1 MPFNVFIY
9 FIPMM
14 FLSFLEVASRKKT
27 QVFYLYIMAC
37 ALTIF
42 FIAFAFHLGVDWLE
56 YQRFF
61 LGISSS
67 EANYEMGYTLLNKVL
82 YISGADF
89 WFLNYIVKFFF
100 FFTLFCFIYK
110 FSLLPV
116 FSLTFFIG
124 IVFPFINDPLRQL
137 ISSLF
142 LFGAFLLLNRPPKV
156 IAIIIG
162 SMFHSS
168 FFVSLVLLF
177 RKYQRKNIII
187 IFFAAGL
194 FFFMFTLSS
203 FLLGTVNFYPLNLI
217 MLKISY
223 YMKNNENASYASTS
237 VRIVFLVF
245 VCFSVKVRNCNVNY
259 FGYDH
264 EKTFWVLAL
273 FYLILEIGFLNLPII
288 PQRVRIYILP
298 CVIVLFSNYLFNVVS
313 TGFRLVI
320 TVIIFVYCSLSLYS
334 FISKPVGSYYTL
346 DNNLIIHNFTGDKVK
361 SNNEVD
367 DFWIYQD

>member
-9 FIPMM
+9 FVPMM

-27 QVFYLYIMAC
+27 QVFYLYLIAC

-42 FIAFAFHLGVDWLE
+42 FIVFAFHLGVDWLE

-67 EANYEMGYTLLNKVL
+67 EANYEMGYALLNKLL
-82 YISGADF
+82 YLSGADF
-89 WFLNYIVKFFF
+89 WFFNYAVKFCFF
-100 FFTLFCFIYK
+100 FILFYFIYK
-110 FSLLPV
+110 FSKLPV

-137 ISSLF
+137 IASSF
-142 LFGAFLLLNRPPKV
+142 LFGAFLLFNRPPSI
-156 IAIIIG
+156 IAVIIG
-162 SMFHSS
+162 AMFHSS
-168 FFVSLVLLF
+168 FFISFILLF
-177 RKYQRKNIII
+177 KRYQRRTIIMAS
-187 IFFAAGL
+187 FAIGL
-194 FFFMFTLSS
+194 FFFMFTLSA
-203 FLLGTVNFYPLNLI
+203 FLFGTINLYPLNLI
-217 MLKISY
+217 MIKISY
-223 YMKNNENASYASTS
+223 YMKNNEYASYASTS
-237 VRIVFLVF
+237 IRVAFLIF
-245 VCFSVKVRNCNVNY
+245 VCFSVKIRNTNIN
-259 FGYDH
+259 FLGYEH
-264 EKTFWVLAL
+264 EKAFWILAL

-298 CVIVLFSNYLFNVVS
+298 FVIILFSNYLFDIFS
-313 TGFRLVI
+313 TFSRLVVI
-320 TVIIFVYCSLSLYS
+320 TIIFAYCSLSLYS

-361 SNNEVD
+361 SSNEVD